1 MRCIA
6 AERPKN
12 KAHGASRGR
21 KQNGDKPRRGGRAL
35 PRTLF
40 QRRISASDALGYQHF
55 SAAFQPQ
62 TLLGRAALQRCIS
75 APDAFGQS
83 STSAL
88 HFSPRTRD
96 FSRRGKV
103 RITAARP
110 PKAPKNNTL
119 QVSPPP
125 TFSSW
130 MPLGTNSPGSLSISN
145 NSISPNL

>member
-75 APDAFGQS
+75 APEPA
-83 STSAL
+83 TLVAE
-88 HFSPRTRD
+88 
-96 FSRRGKV
+96 V
-103 RITAARP
+103 RFA
-110 PKAPKNNTL
+110 
-119 QVSPPP
+119 SPPP
-125 TFSSW
+125 DPRKPQKTTPCKFPHPPRSHPGCHWEQIRRDRCLSLTTAFPRICNRSRKRLPERMFSQ
-130 MPLGTNSPGSLSISN
+130 
-145 NSISPNL
+145 